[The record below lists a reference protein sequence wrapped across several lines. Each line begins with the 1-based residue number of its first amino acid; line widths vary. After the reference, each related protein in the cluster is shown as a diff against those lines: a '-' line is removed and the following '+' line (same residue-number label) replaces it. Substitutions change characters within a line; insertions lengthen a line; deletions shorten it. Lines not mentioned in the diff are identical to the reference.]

1 MSTSKQIRFTTKAF
15 KKMKRLRLLEVRHD
29 VEYDSMMKYCKDK
42 CIPREHLPRDFTFP
56 SCDLIYLHW
65 DGYPLKTLPSNFHGK
80 NLVELNLQ
88 SSGIEVLWDKKVF
101 LSIWLYLNFALVL
114 ISVKSYLQKI
124 KFFIL
129 LQFCQK
135 LKTFLR
141 EGRKAFCDNKV
152 PLLIWIY

>member
-15 KKMKRLRLLEVRHD
+15 KKMTRLRLLEVRHD

-65 DGYPLKTLPSNFHGK
+65 DGYPLKSLPSNFHGE
-80 NLVELNLQ
+80 NLVELSLQ
-88 SSGIEVLWDKKVF
+88 SSGIEVLWDKKVC

-114 ISVKSYLQKI
+114 MSVKSYLQKI
-124 KFFIL
+124 KIFIL
-129 LQFCQK
+129 LQVFKK

-141 EGRKAFCDNKV
+141 EGRKALYDNKV
-152 PLLIWIY
+152 RLLIWIY